1 MWEHDRD
8 AEVEAKRIT
17 GPDGQC
23 LKLIRLEP
31 GVWKT
36 VPAHDESQHPL
47 GLVVFYVDDGLLFG
61 PPELTAALAKS
72 FMESWTLK
80 VQGMLEC
87 RDFKDQDV
95 YTFENIKVPVRRE
108 LTFLGCKLR
117 RCGASVFIHQT
128 HWLEA
133 ELLKRGFLHL
143 KPSGS
148 LPEVPE
154 GTILPAE
161 HTPQYKDDL
170 KAAQGHIGSLMWL
183 ALKTRPDVAAV
194 TGSIACMATLNPVL
208 ATRLAVGVWRYLLH
222 TKDFGLFYEATNNG
236 MRDPLNA
243 FGDASL
249 GVGASRSR
257 TGALVT
263 WGKHVISWKS
273 TRQSITAWSAFEAE
287 ADAGASALE
296 VGLRIRGT
304 LEALIGARPE
314 TTLFGDNAACL
325 ANLLRG
331 HHDYQATRTRHFGL
345 RCSWIRDQATTE
357 GVAIRYMSGTEIPA
371 DPLTKTLGRKA
382 LEQGRAKL
390 CITAPPA

>member
-1 MWEHDRD
+1 MI
-8 AEVEAKRIT
+8 A
-17 GPDGQC
+17 GPEGQR
-23 LKLIRLEP
+23 LKLVRLEP
-31 GVWKT
+31 GVWKV
-36 VPAHDESQHPL
+36 VPEDDEAHEPL
-47 GLVVFYVDDGLLFG
+47 GLVVLYVDDGLLFG
-61 PPELTAALAKS
+61 PPALTAAIAKAL
-72 FMESWTLK
+72 MESWTLK

-87 RDFKDQDV
+87 QDFKDQDV
-95 YTFENIKVPVRRE
+95 YTFEGVEIPVRQE

-133 ELLKRGFLHL
+133 ELLQRGFLHL

-170 KAAQGHIGSLMWL
+170 KTAQGHIGSLMWL

-194 TGSIACMATLNPVL
+194 TGSIACIATLNPIL
-208 ATRLAVGVWRYLLH
+208 ATKLAIGVWRYLLH
-222 TKDFGLFYEATNNG
+222 TKDFGLFYEATRNG
-236 MRDPLNA
+236 MRDPLSA

-263 WGKHVISWKS
+263 WGTHVLSWKS
-273 TRQSITAWSAFEAE
+273 ARQSITAWSAFEAE
-287 ADAGASALE
+287 VDAGACALE
-296 VGLRIRGT
+296 IGFRIRGT
-304 LEALIGARPE
+304 LEALTGARPE

-325 ANLLRG
+325 ANLLKS
-331 HHDYQATRTRHFGL
+331 HHDHQATRTRHFGL
-345 RCSWIRDQATTE
+345 RCSWIRDQASSQD
-357 GVAIRYMSGTEIPA
+357 VAIKYMSGTDIPA
-371 DPLTKTLGRKA
+371 DPLTKVLGRKA
-382 LEQGRAKL
+382 LEQGRTKL
-390 CITAPPA
+390 RVMTSPA

>member
-1 MWEHDRD
+1 MYVSPPPVLVKRKIVRGSVWWRLRRAHYGLRRSPKLWEHDRD
-8 AEVEAKRIT
+8 AEVKAKRIT

-36 VPAHDESQHPL
+36 VPAHDESQNPL

-161 HTPQYKDDL
+161 HTPQ
-170 KAAQGHIGSLMWL
+170 
-183 ALKTRPDVAAV
+183 
-194 TGSIACMATLNPVL
+194 
-208 ATRLAVGVWRYLLH
+208 
-222 TKDFGLFYEATNNG
+222 
-236 MRDPLNA
+236 
-243 FGDASL
+243 
-249 GVGASRSR
+249 
-257 TGALVT
+257 
-263 WGKHVISWKS
+263 
-273 TRQSITAWSAFEAE
+273 
-287 ADAGASALE
+287 
-296 VGLRIRGT
+296 
-304 LEALIGARPE
+304 
-314 TTLFGDNAACL
+314 
-325 ANLLRG
+325 
-331 HHDYQATRTRHFGL
+331 
-345 RCSWIRDQATTE
+345 
-357 GVAIRYMSGTEIPA
+357 
-371 DPLTKTLGRKA
+371 
-382 LEQGRAKL
+382 
-390 CITAPPA
+390 